1 MFSSLGIEAF
11 TFEILPALDLDL
23 EHKSLRSSERHNY
36 GIKGQSR
43 ATFVLCLYNSM

>member
-23 EHKSLRSSERHNY
+23 DLEHESLR
-36 GIKGQSR
+36 
-43 ATFVLCLYNSM
+43 